1 MLKTD
6 LKHKIANIAG
16 ISILALSVGF
26 SVAKPAIEI
35 TQAITPHETVF
46 ADKSKGS
53 KGGSKGSKG
62 NKRDDAP
69 TPGKDKGKK
78 GSKDDDKKGKDKQD
92 KDGSDGG
99 DGDSGGSGGGGSQ
112 GQGDSYSF
120 YHLAS
125 SAATYFDGSQNPDI
139 KYVKYM
145 DGKTMSQP
153 QYWGNAGG
161 LIGYEDSQ
169 YDKKNWIGS
178 VTSALSSS
186 AQGHS
191 YNTYPSQDTNDL
203 YYYVLYGHALASM
216 GLDSTAPQEG
226 ITSIFRWLFG
236 IIMMIFYALAVGVDL
251 IFAGV
256 GEFLRL
262 LNPFQFFTPQFI
274 FNGNAAEQSPSAN
287 DFADPFKT
295 AAQTSQGVVDTHTKS
310 GHDVN
315 NWTGIGNVWQSVG
328 TILGRFYGWAQQAGI
343 MVTVPTCILIAL
355 AMLVLGRA
363 SRQRGVSVFKR
374 AFLRL
379 VIIMVGVPIFASFY
393 NSALDGLSLNEN
405 TNLNANVIL
414 ASTFDDFENW
424 ASNTRLALPV
434 NDNITLGNFEKNPS
448 GSLLSDDEATSANK
462 DSTTSVRQISMDINS
477 VANMGLVDSGTKVD
491 DIANDFWSNKG
502 SSSSDDA
509 GDAQNSNRKKL
520 TAGFILL
527 SKYISGAKYTAAQY
541 ETMYKSHLDD
551 TPEKAAKDNTVG
563 SKMQKGSKAS
573 ADNSERAK
581 ILRGIKY
588 LASDPGNFYND
599 KVAYFTPNQQPKDT
613 KNGWVNF
620 LWNSG
625 SFGNSKGADK
635 VGADVKPGAE
645 VIVGDGSSYDADKKV
660 KNIKATT
667 VEFKGNGPT
676 KNDGDSNYNYG
687 LSSLSMYNYLTT
699 EFSDSTITV
708 YSPNKISSMFVMKEH
723 HSVNLV
729 GTGMNQVCYYLN
741 ALVLF
746 IAVIIIGWGY
756 AIATLTGV
764 LGSELK
770 VLLHMPV
777 MLLGGLNAA
786 AKFFATVAVMIIQI
800 FTTIFLYTLAI
811 NFLMA
816 INLGTSPIF
825 KQPAENLTAGTGSNP
840 GMILFADAQ
849 MKNPIGS
856 IVYLIISTIITMGF
870 AFVAIKVR
878 GKFVR
883 AMSEWVGDLIDRLLM
898 TGTYNPQISN
908 NYMTNNGGASQE
920 IMNTLNSGSNVSQ
933 GFSDG
938 LSTGD
943 NNNENTVENA
953 DGTSTSTEVNNNNAG
968 DNPSQASNATG
979 SDEEDQGGG
988 AQGFDGQSVPSE
1000 DKPESVNSGEDSAK
1014 ETGADQNR
1022 GRIKDG
1028 DKQGGAPISS
1038 SAINSNNNQSSVN
1051 QGSPDQTGNPNNP
1064 ENNSNGDTVNN
1075 KEANS
1080 NNSAKNLN
1088 TKHGDPTTQNTSTS
1102 ANENMNSMNHGIE
1115 NNSSMQNGTEPN
1127 GPRSEQGAVLNHDGS
1142 GSGANNDTAESE
1154 APNESAVN
1162 NSQNGDQYSVNGD
1175 SPRNVNGN
1183 QEGTGESNANG
1194 NYEGAGESGVN
1205 SESSNPRSLGQMA
1218 MRSDGS
1224 TVMNAVP
1231 ENQMQQETSVDNS
1244 QDNDTANSMVK
1255 NDPRNSQ
1262 TSQSTANN
1270 SMKPYTNMNAHN
1282 LNTQQDLQNA
1292 QNANDNYD
1300 GNRQTNSLSTSMNNQ
1315 NAAGDNVNSNLNSAS
1330 NSNMSNLSNNNSNNA
1345 QSNLRTEG
1353 GANTMN
1359 NNSNNAPKTVN
1370 SQNSNSRVS
1379 SLNGSSIH
1387 NSNGMQNTNNIGA
1400 HHSAINTQTSVKNT
1414 NGLASQ
1420 SSHSGIQTSQNSL
1433 TGSQIKGTNI
1443 MQNSTGASGVNSVK
1457 GARQEMNT
1465 GTRNLT
1471 QTPMKMA
1478 NGKLNQGTAV
1488 KLPRTTAQNGQPK
1501 PMNVQAIKRAQVNAG
1516 PNNPNKPNENSGV
1529 RQGMKQPYVYTPNR
1543 TFAKG
1548 LAQKAVGA
1556 GKILMAPGTLARTG
1570 SFSQT
1575 VKSVQNAHVMMNNG
1589 GENMQKAINMRQTA
1603 KQSRETI
1610 SQMASQA
1617 QTKANADSQNSAHPT
1632 NTSVQSASQH
1642 MRNNPSAMSN
1652 TVSDAAKEAG
1662 QTAQAAQENAIH
1674 APEDTMPLN
1683 LDDVPDDARQG
1694 FWRK

>member
-16 ISILALSVGF
+16 VSILALSVGF

-35 TQAITPHETVF
+35 TQAITPHEIAF
-46 ADKSKGS
+46 AAKSKGS
-53 KGGSKGSKG
+53 KGKG

-69 TPGKDKGKK
+69 APGKGKK
-78 GSKDDDKKGKDKQD
+78 GSKDDDKKGKDTDKKG

-99 DGDSGGSGGGGSQ
+99 GGDSDSSGGGGSQ

-139 KYVKYM
+139 KYVHFL
-145 DGKTMSQP
+145 DAKTMSQP

-203 YYYVLYGHALASM
+203 YYYALYGHALASM

-236 IIMMIFYALAVGVDL
+236 IIMMIAYALAIAVDL

-256 GEFLRL
+256 GQFLRL
-262 LNPFQFFTPQFI
+262 FNPFQFFDPQFI
-274 FNGNAAEQSPSAN
+274 LGGPGAYQSPAKGVYV
-287 DFADPFKT
+287 DPFKSASNT
-295 AAQTSQGVVDTHTKS
+295 ARRVMDTHTHT
-310 GHDVN
+310 GNAIN
-315 NWTGIGNVWQSVG
+315 NWTGVGNVWQSIG
-328 TILGRFYGWAQQAGI
+328 NTLGHWYGWAQQAGI
-343 MVTVPTCILIAL
+343 MITVPICIMLAL
-355 AMLVLGRA
+355 AMLVMGRA
-363 SRQRGVSVFKR
+363 SRQRGVSMFKK

-379 VIIMVGVPIFASFY
+379 LIIMVGVPMFASFY
-393 NSALDGLSLNEN
+393 NSALNGLSLNEN

-414 ASTFDDFENW
+414 SATFDDFENW
-424 ASNTRLALPV
+424 ASNTRLVLPIG
-434 NDNITLGNFEKNPS
+434 DNITLGDFEKNPS
-448 GSLLSDDEATSANK
+448 GSLLSDDDATDANK
-462 DSTTSVRQISMDINS
+462 DSTTNVRQLSMDINS
-477 VANMGLVDSGTKVD
+477 VANMGLVDSGTKVAD
-491 DIANDFWSNKG
+491 MANDMWSDKG
-502 SSSSDDA
+502 KSSNDGS
-509 GDAQNSNRKKL
+509 GDAQNSNRAKL

-527 SKYISGAKYTAAQY
+527 SKYISGSKYTAAQY
-541 ETMYKSHLDD
+541 ETMYKSHLDS
-551 TPEKAAKDNTVG
+551 TPEKATENNKVN
-563 SKMQKGSKAS
+563 SKTQKGSKAS
-573 ADNSERAK
+573 AHNSERAK

-625 SFGNSKGADK
+625 SLGNSKGADA

-645 VIVGDGSSYDADKKV
+645 VIVGNGNKYDADKKV
-660 KNIKATT
+660 KNVKATS

-764 LGSELK
+764 LSSELK

-870 AFVAIKVR
+870 AFVALKVR

-883 AMSEWVGDLIDRLLM
+883 AMSEWIGDLIDKLLM

-920 IMNTLNSGSNVSQ
+920 IMNTLNNGSNLSQ

-953 DGTSTSTEVNNNNAG
+953 DGTSSSTEVNNNNSG

-1000 DKPESVNSGEDSAK
+1000 DKPESVNSGEDGSREA
-1014 ETGADQNR
+1014 GADQN
-1022 GRIKDG
+1022 GGKIKDG

-1038 SAINSNNNQSSVN
+1038 SAINSNNNQNSVN
-1051 QGSPDQTGNPNNP
+1051 QGNQDQAGNPNNP
-1064 ENNSNGDTVNN
+1064 ESNSNGDTVNN

-1088 TKHGDPTTQNTSTS
+1088 TKHGDPTMQNTSAS

-1115 NNSSMQNGTEPN
+1115 NNSSMQNGTDPN
-1127 GPRSEQGAVLNHDGS
+1127 APRSEQGAVLNHDGS

-1175 SPRNVNGN
+1175 SPRDVNGN
-1183 QEGTGESNANG
+1183 QEGTGES
-1194 NYEGAGESGVN
+1194 GVN
-1205 SESSNPRSLGQMA
+1205 SESGNPRSLGQMA

-1262 TSQSTANN
+1262 TSQNTANN
-1270 SMKPYTNMNAHN
+1270 SMNPYTNMNAHN
-1282 LNTQQDLQNA
+1282 LNTQQDSQNS
-1292 QNANDNYD
+1292 QNANNNYD
-1300 GNRQTNSLSTSMNNQ
+1300 GNRQTNSLNTAMNNQ

-1330 NSNMSNLSNNNSNNA
+1330 NSNMSNLSNNNLNNA

-1379 SLNGSSIH
+1379 SVNGSQIR
-1387 NSNGMQNTNNIGA
+1387 NSNGMQNTKNVGA
-1400 HHSAINTQTSVKNT
+1400 HYSTINGNTQTGVKSAS
-1414 NGLASQ
+1414 GVASQ
-1420 SSHSGIQTSQNSL
+1420 NSHSGVQTSQNSL
-1433 TGSQIKGTNI
+1433 TGSQIKGANI

-1471 QTPMKMA
+1471 QTPMKMT

-1501 PMNVQAIKRAQVNAG
+1501 PMSVQAIKRAQVNAG
-1516 PNNPNKPNENSGV
+1516 PNNPNKPSENSGV
-1529 RQGMKQPYVYTPNR
+1529 RQGMKQLYVYTPNR

-1556 GKILMAPGTLARTG
+1556 GKILMAPGTLAKTG

-1575 VKSVQNAHVMMNNG
+1575 IKSVQNAHVMMNNG
-1589 GENMQKAINMRQTA
+1589 HENMQKAINMRQTA

-1610 SQMASQA
+1610 SQMASQSQ
-1617 QTKANADSQNSAHPT
+1617 QTAETESQNTTARPTVNGSTQSA
-1632 NTSVQSASQH
+1632 VQSGPSNPQAIQ
-1642 MRNNPSAMSN
+1642 NNVSESAR
-1652 TVSDAAKEAG
+1652 KAG

-1683 LDDVPDDARQG
+1683 LDDVPDGARQG

>member
-6 LKHKIANIAG
+6 LKHKIANVAG
-16 ISILALSVGF
+16 VSILALSVGF

-53 KGGSKGSKG
+53 KGGSKG

-69 TPGKDKGKK
+69 APGKGKGKK
-78 GSKDDDKKGKDKQD
+78 GSKDDDKKGKDNDKKD
-92 KDGSDGG
+92 KDGSDGS
-99 DGDSGGSGGGGSQ
+99 DGDSDSSGGGGSQ

-125 SAATYFDGSQNPDI
+125 SASTYFDASQNPDI
-139 KYVKYM
+139 KDVHFL
-145 DGKTMSQP
+145 DAKTMSQP

-161 LIGYEDSQ
+161 MIGYEDTQ
-169 YDKKNWIGS
+169 YDKKNWIGA

-191 YNTYPSQDTNDL
+191 YNTYPGQDTNDL
-203 YYYVLYGHALASM
+203 YYYVLYGHALAAM

-236 IIMMIFYALAVGVDL
+236 IIMMIFYALAISVDIIFEGVAD
-251 IFAGV
+251 
-256 GEFLRL
+256 FLRL
-262 LNPFQFFTPQFI
+262 FNPFQFFQLPFI
-274 FNGNAAEQSPSAN
+274 SQGASNQTRSPAAS
-287 DFADPFKT
+287 DFADPFNK
-295 AAQTSQGVVDTHTKS
+295 ASEV
-310 GHDVN
+310 GHSVTMAGN
-315 NWTGIGNVWQSVG
+315 QWTGIGNVWQS
-328 TILGRFYGWAQQAGI
+328 LGNFLGGFYGLAQNMGVW
-343 MVTVPTCILIAL
+343 VTVPSCILIAL
-355 AMLVLGRA
+355 TLLVLGRA
-363 SRQRGVSVFKR
+363 SRQRGVSMFKK

-379 VIIMVGVPIFASFY
+379 VIIIVGVPIFASFY
-393 NSALDGLSLNEN
+393 NRALDQLTLDN
-405 TNLNANVIL
+405 NLNLGANTIL

-424 ASNTRLALPV
+424 ASNTRLALPEGTA
-434 NDNITLGNFEKNPS
+434 ITLGKFSAQPS
-448 GSLLSDDEATSANK
+448 GALLDDADADDEHK
-462 DSTTSVRQISMDINS
+462 DQTTDVRELSRKIDS
-477 VANMGLVDSGTKVD
+477 VANTGLVSDTDIESNDESNNLWKATSDNATD
-491 DIANDFWSNKG
+491 DEKTQQKN
-502 SSSSDDA
+502 
-509 GDAQNSNRKKL
+509 KL
-520 TAGFILL
+520 TAGFVLL
-527 SKYISGAKYTAAQY
+527 SKYISGSKYTAAQY
-541 ETMYKSHLDD
+541 ETMYKSHLPI
-551 TPEKAAKDNTVG
+551 TPQQKTKDNTVG
-563 SKMQKGSKAS
+563 SDVIKGSKKS
-573 ADNSERAK
+573 EKNSKRDK
-581 ILRGIKY
+581 ILKGIKY
-588 LASDPGNFYND
+588 LASDPGNFSND
-599 KVAYFTPNQQPKDT
+599 KIAYFTPNQQPKDT

-625 SFGNSKGADK
+625 SIGGADNSDTQS
-635 VGADVKPGAE
+635 VGADVNPGVK
-645 VIVGDGSSYDADKKV
+645 VIVTDSGKYDADKKV
-660 KNIKATT
+660 KNIKDKS
-667 VEFKGNGPT
+667 VEFEGNAAAH
-676 KNDGDSNYNYG
+676 NDGDSNYNYG

-729 GTGMNQVCYYLN
+729 GTGMNQVCFYIN

-746 IAVIIIGWGY
+746 IAITVIGWGY
-756 AIATLTGV
+756 ALATLIGV

-770 VLLHMPV
+770 VLLHMPI
-777 MLLGGLNAA
+777 MLMGGLNAA

-800 FTTIFLYTLAI
+800 FTTIFLYTIAI
-811 NFLMA
+811 DFLEV
-816 INLGTSPIF
+816 INLGSSPVF
-825 KQPAENLTAGTGSNP
+825 ETRANHLAGSNA
-840 GMILFADAQ
+840 GAILFGEAQ
-849 MKNPIGS
+849 LNNPIGS
-856 IVYLIISTIITMGF
+856 IVYLIIATLLTIGF
-870 AFVAIKVR
+870 AIVALKIR
-878 GKFVR
+878 GKVVR
-883 AMSEWVGDLIDRLLM
+883 AISEWVGDMIDKLLM
-898 TGTYNPQISN
+898 TGAYNPQISN

-920 IMNTLNSGSNVSQ
+920 IMNTLNNGSNLSQ

-953 DGTSTSTEVNNNNAG
+953 DGTSSSTEVNNNNG
-968 DNPSQASNATG
+968 DDNPSQASNATG

-1000 DKPESVNSGEDSAK
+1000 DKPESINSGEDGSREA
-1014 ETGADQNR
+1014 GADQN
-1022 GRIKDG
+1022 GGKIKDG

-1038 SAINSNNNQSSVN
+1038 SAINSNNNQNSVN
-1051 QGSPDQTGNPNNP
+1051 QGSQDQAGNPNNP

-1088 TKHGDPTTQNTSTS
+1088 TKHGDPTMQNTSAS

-1115 NNSSMQNGTEPN
+1115 NNSSMQNGTDPN
-1127 GPRSEQGAVLNHDGS
+1127 APRSEQGAVLNHDGS

-1183 QEGTGESNANG
+1183 QEGTGESG
-1194 NYEGAGESGVN
+1194 IN
-1205 SESSNPRSLGQMA
+1205 SESGNPRSLGQMA
-1218 MRSDGS
+1218 LRSDGS

-1262 TSQSTANN
+1262 TSQNTANN
-1270 SMKPYTNMNAHN
+1270 NMNPYTNMNAHN
-1282 LNTQQDLQNA
+1282 LNTQQDSQSA
-1292 QNANDNYD
+1292 QNANNNYD
-1300 GNRQTNSLSTSMNNQ
+1300 GNRQTNSLNTAMNSQ
-1315 NAAGDNVNSNLNSAS
+1315 NAAGDNVNSNLTSAL

-1379 SLNGSSIH
+1379 SVNGSQIR
-1387 NSNGMQNTNNIGA
+1387 NSSGMQNTNNIGA
-1400 HHSAINTQTSVKNT
+1400 HPSAINGNTQAGVKNA
-1414 NGLASQ
+1414 NSMASQ
-1420 SSHSGIQTSQNSL
+1420 NSHSGIQTSQNSL
-1433 TGSQIKGTNI
+1433 TGSQIKGANI
-1443 MQNSTGASGVNSVK
+1443 MQSSTGASGVNSVK

-1471 QTPMKMA
+1471 QTPMKMT

-1501 PMNVQAIKRAQVNAG
+1501 PMSVQAIKRAQVNAG
-1516 PNNPNKPNENSGV
+1516 PNKPSENSGV

-1556 GKILMAPGTLARTG
+1556 GKILMAPGTLAKTG
-1570 SFSQT
+1570 SLSQT

-1589 GENMQKAINMRQTA
+1589 HENMQKAINMRQTA

-1610 SQMASQA
+1610 SQMTSQSQ
-1617 QTKANADSQNSAHPT
+1617 QTAETESQNTTVRPTVNGSTQSA
-1632 NTSVQSASQH
+1632 VQSGPSNPQAMQ
-1642 MRNNPSAMSN
+1642 NNVSESAR
-1652 TVSDAAKEAG
+1652 KAG

-1683 LDDVPDDARQG
+1683 LDDVPDGARQG

>member
-16 ISILALSVGF
+16 VSILALSVGF

-62 NKRDDAP
+62 SKRDDAP
-69 TPGKDKGKK
+69 APGKGKGKK
-78 GSKDDDKKGKDKQD
+78 GSKDDDKKGKDKQGT
-92 KDGSDGG
+92 DGSDGG
-99 DGDSGGSGGGGSQ
+99 GDDSGGGGSQ

-125 SAATYFDGSQNPDI
+125 SAAIYFDGSQNPDI

-191 YNTYPSQDTNDL
+191 YNTYPNEDTNDL
-203 YYYVLYGHALASM
+203 YYYALYGHALASL

-236 IIMMIFYALAVGVDL
+236 IIMMVGYALAIGVDL

-256 GEFLRL
+256 GQFLRL
-262 LNPFQFFTPQFI
+262 FNPFQFFDPQFI
-274 FNGNAAEQSPSAN
+274 YGGNKVEQSPATS
-287 DFADPFKT
+287 DFADPFREASHVGQSVT
-295 AAQTSQGVVDTHTKS
+295 GAG
-310 GHDVN
+310 N
-315 NWTGIGNVWQSVG
+315 PLTGIGNIWQSVG
-328 TILGRFYGWAQQAGI
+328 NILGHFYGWAQNAGI
-343 MVTVPTCILIAL
+343 MITIPSCILIAL
-355 AMLVLGRA
+355 GMLVLGRA
-363 SRQRGVSVFKR
+363 SRQRGVSMFKK

-379 VIIMVGVPIFASFY
+379 VIIIVGVPIFASFY
-393 NSALDGLSLNEN
+393 NSALNGLSLKEN
-405 TNLNANVIL
+405 TNLNANIVL
-414 ASTFDDFENW
+414 AETFDDFENW

-434 NDNITLGNFEKNPS
+434 GTNITLGDFEKNPS
-448 GSLLSDDEATSANK
+448 GSLLSDAEAESNNK
-462 DSTTSVRQISMDINS
+462 DINPPVRQLAVKINS
-477 VANMGLVDSGTKVD
+477 VANMGLVDAGTSVD
-491 DIANDFWSNKG
+491 DLANDMWSDKG
-502 SSSSDDA
+502 NSSGNNP
-509 GDAQNSNRKKL
+509 GDTQNANGGTNKL

-527 SKYISGAKYTAAQY
+527 SKYISGSKYTAAQY

-551 TPEKAAKDNTVG
+551 TPEKATENNKVG
-563 SKMQKGSKAS
+563 SKTQKGAKAS

-625 SFGNSKGADK
+625 SLGNSKGADA

-645 VIVGDGSSYDADKKV
+645 VIVGNGSSYDADKKV
-660 KNIKATT
+660 KNVKATS

-746 IAVIIIGWGY
+746 IAIIIIGWGY
-756 AIATLTGV
+756 ALATLTGV

-770 VLLHMPV
+770 VLLHIPV
-777 MLLGGLNAA
+777 MLLGGLNSA

-800 FTTIFLYTLAI
+800 FSTIFLYTLAI

-825 KQPAENLTAGTGSNP
+825 ETASQRLGSNGAGLGTNNA
-840 GMILFADAQ
+840 GMIMFADAQ
-849 MKNPIGS
+849 MHNPIGS
-856 IVYLIISTIITMGF
+856 IVYLIISTLITMGF
-870 AFVAIKVR
+870 AIVALKVR

-883 AMSEWVGDLIDRLLM
+883 AMSEWIGDLIDRLLM

-953 DGTSTSTEVNNNNAG
+953 DGTSTSTEVNNNNG

-1000 DKPESVNSGEDSAK
+1000 DKPESVNSGEDGAK
-1014 ETGADQNR
+1014 ETGADQN
-1022 GRIKDG
+1022 GGKIKDG

-1038 SAINSNNNQSSVN
+1038 SAINSNNNNQSSVN

-1102 ANENMNSMNHGIE
+1102 ANENMNSMNHDIE

-1127 GPRSEQGAVLNHDGS
+1127 APRSEQGAVLNHDGS

-1175 SPRNVNGN
+1175 LPRNVNGN
-1183 QEGTGESNANG
+1183 QESTGEPS
-1194 NYEGAGESGVN
+1194 VN
-1205 SESSNPRSLGQMA
+1205 SESGNPRSLGQMA

-1224 TVMNAVP
+1224 TVANTVP

-1244 QDNDTANSMVK
+1244 QDNDTANSLVK

-1262 TSQSTANN
+1262 TSQNTANN

-1282 LNTQQDLQNA
+1282 LNTQQDSQNA
-1292 QNANDNYD
+1292 QNANNNYD

-1379 SLNGSSIH
+1379 SLNGSSIR
-1387 NSNGMQNTNNIGA
+1387 NSNGMPNTNNIGA
-1400 HHSAINTQTSVKNT
+1400 RHSAINTQANVKNI
-1414 NGLASQ
+1414 NGLTSQ

-1433 TGSQIKGTNI
+1433 TGSQIKGANI
-1443 MQNSTGASGVNSVK
+1443 LQNGTGASGVNSVK
-1457 GARQEMNT
+1457 GARQEMNM

-1501 PMNVQAIKRAQVNAG
+1501 PMNVQAIKRAQVNAS

-1556 GKILMAPGTLARTG
+1556 GKILMAPGTLAKTG
-1570 SFSQT
+1570 SLSQT

-1617 QTKANADSQNSAHPT
+1617 QTTANAESQNPVRPT
-1632 NTSVQSASQH
+1632 NTGVQSAPQH

-1694 FWRK
+1694 FRRK